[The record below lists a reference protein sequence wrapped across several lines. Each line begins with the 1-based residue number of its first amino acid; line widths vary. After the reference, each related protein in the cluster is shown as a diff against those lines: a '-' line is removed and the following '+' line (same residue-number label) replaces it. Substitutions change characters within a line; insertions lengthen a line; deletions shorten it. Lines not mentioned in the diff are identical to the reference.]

1 MYVEQPFNIFRRVV
15 YALKIPHYVRAI
27 KTSSDVV
34 LTQLLRAVT
43 YFFEKCCV
51 GKKRIVASGF
61 VAQVEKSRY
70 DPYPRRSYATAGTAT
85 VVGHP
90 SCVNRLSKAT
100 RTCNSVT

>member
-1 MYVEQPFNIFRRVV
+1 MTVLEASFGSNFLPDGLMLFVASTKRVRFHQNPSGMYVEQPFNIFRRVV

-51 GKKRIVASGF
+51 GKKRML
-61 VAQVEKSRY
+61 Q
-70 DPYPRRSYATAGTAT
+70 AG
-85 VVGHP
+85 
-90 SCVNRLSKAT
+90 
-100 RTCNSVT
+100 VTKQTMNG